1 MHRILFRFVA
11 VSMLRCSPL
20 PKWTT
25 PFVVVGFVVFCA
37 SSLHAQ
43 NACTAL
49 PVCDSVFVQPNI
61 NQGGNAFPPSSCLRS
76 IRNPVWYRVRI
87 AQDGFLGFL
96 VELAPEDQ
104 RDDYDF
110 AVFDATGGK
119 TCDDLTLFDERS
131 CNYADKAGN
140 TGANGLGE
148 SNTANS
154 RGNNFN
160 ARIPVKS
167 GEEYLILISNYLA
180 SATSKGYRLNFAS
193 SDAGVIDRSTNPN
206 TVPRL
211 ASVDVPAGACQV
223 RTCTVR
229 FTSEIR
235 CASVNDQTFLLQI
248 QNGLPGSEIPCRVV
262 PSARCATSP
271 NNFERNFDL
280 TFAVP
285 VTRSGLYS
293 LRLAKPVLDLC
304 GNAVEGATTL
314 TITLNPQPLTL
325 TLGGYDYVCSG
336 AATYLFAAFGNAPQI
351 PEGRFTYEWS
361 KSGAVLP
368 DERGNFLLA
377 RELGEYRL
385 SVEDTLT
392 GCTAVATLSVRDG
405 NGFQPRIEP
414 SVVSLCANDSTRLDA
429 GGDLDNIQW
438 FFRGFPL
445 GNERSRY
452 LWVIGFGTYSVRAS
466 RNGCEGTSNQIVV
479 NSLPIPNVGQA
490 APILNVQGNIVTCTV
505 PAVRYEWTLDG
516 SPIQDASGKP
526 STGNRVVPR
535 GSGKI
540 AVRMFTDKGCTVL
553 SSDIGGDVNL
563 QRVSAEA
570 TLRIPDTL
578 GAAQNQLVR
587 IPFFLQTS
595 SLDSLRRAGVTGFR
609 ATLRLNAR
617 LLSPED
623 KRITTDTVQNLE
635 RRINASFEL
644 PQRGNFTS
652 AQMLDSLTFRTMLG
666 NTSTTAL
673 TLDSLETTPLSG
685 LASLTAVSGLFTLI
699 NISTRATIRLI
710 TTTSV
715 TISMITSLK
724 TSPNPAQERARVSY
738 EVSTVSKEPLPVLLT
753 LTDTFGRLVYAAP
766 HRMIT
771 ASDGTQTVEEQI
783 ETHNLPQGVYILVLY
798 VGAERVS
805 RRVEVLR

>member
-1 MHRILFRFVA
+1 MHRILSRFVA
-11 VSMLRCSPL
+11 AAMHRCSPL
-20 PKWTT
+20 SKWTT
-25 PFVVVGFVVFCA
+25 PFVVGVLVLFCA
-37 SSLHAQ
+37 NSIVAQ
-43 NACTAL
+43 TACTAL
-49 PVCDSVFVQPNI
+49 PICDSVFVQPNI
-61 NQGGNAFPPSSCLRS
+61 NQGGNAFPPSSCLRTP
-76 IRNPVWYRVRI
+76 RNPTWYRVHI
-87 AQDGFLGFL
+87 ARNGFLGFTL
-96 VELAPEDQ
+96 ELSPEDQ
-104 RDDYDF
+104 MTDDYDF

-131 CNYADKAGN
+131 CNYADKTGN

-154 RGNNFN
+154 RGSSFN

-206 TVPRL
+206 TAPRL

-223 RTCTVR
+223 RGCTVR
-229 FTSEIR
+229 FTSDIR
-235 CASVNDQTFLLQI
+235 CASVNDQTFLLQAV
-248 QNGLPGSEIPCRVV
+248 NGAPGSEIPCRVT
-262 PSARCATSP
+262 PSSRCASSP
-271 NNFERNFDL
+271 NNFERTFDL

-285 VTRSGLYS
+285 LTRSGTYS
-293 LRLAKPVLDLC
+293 LRLARPVLDLC

-314 TITLNPQPLTL
+314 TITLNPQPLAL

-336 AATYLFAAFGNAPQI
+336 AATYLFAAFGNTPQI

-368 DERGNFLLA
+368 DERRNFLLA

-392 GCTAVATLSVRDG
+392 GCTAVATLRVRDG
-405 NGFQPRIEP
+405 NDFKPRLEP
-414 SVVSLCANDSTRLDA
+414 SVVNLCANDSIRLDA
-429 GGDLDNIQW
+429 GGDLENIQW

-452 LWVIGFGTYSVRAS
+452 LWVSGSGSYSVRAT

-490 APILNVQGNIVTCTV
+490 ASILNIQGNIVTCTV
-505 PAVRYEWTLDG
+505 PAARYEWTLDG
-516 SPIQDASGKP
+516 APIQDADGKP

-563 QRVSAEA
+563 QRVSADA
-570 TLRIPDTL
+570 VLRIPDTL
-578 GAAQNQLVR
+578 RAAQNQLVR

-609 ATLRLNAR
+609 GTIRMNAR

-623 KRITTDTVQNLE
+623 KRITSDTVQNLE
-635 RRINASFEL
+635 RRISAGFDL
-644 PQRGNFTS
+644 PERGTFTT
-652 AQMLDSLTFRTMLG
+652 AQMLDSLTFRAMLG
-666 NTSTTAL
+666 NTSATILA
-673 TLDSLETTPLSG
+673 LDSLVTVPLSG
-685 LASLTAVSGLFTLI
+685 LASLTAVSGLFTLT

-710 TTTSV
+710 TSATTSMI
-715 TISMITSLK
+715 ISLT
-724 TSPNPAQERARVSY
+724 TSPNPAQELASVSY
-738 EVSTVSKEPLPVLLT
+738 QASTVSKEPLPILLT

-766 HRMIT
+766 HRMIA
-771 ASDGTQTVEEQI
+771 ASDGTQTVEEHI
-783 ETHNLPQGVYILVLY
+783 DTRNLPQGVYILVLY

-805 RRVEVLR
+805 RRVEVVR